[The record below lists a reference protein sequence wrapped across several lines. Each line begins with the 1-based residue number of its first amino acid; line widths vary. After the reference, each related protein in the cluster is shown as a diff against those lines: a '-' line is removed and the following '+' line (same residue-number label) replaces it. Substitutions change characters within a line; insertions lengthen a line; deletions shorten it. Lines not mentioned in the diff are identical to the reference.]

1 MGKSWP
7 DGTAAETWRNWRL
20 LRSKRKEPAT
30 MIHRTWKSPRK
41 VPRQRVSKDSEVV
54 PTLLYIHIIF
64 IHVPKRNEELNR
76 KYNSFLWCYNMMSI
90 QYIYNIIILI
100 LHIYIHILQYTNIEH
115 LIQTLLAQKWKYL
128 RHLFDPIVP
137 WSHGNPLCTPGSNN
151 QWRTKRDRL
160 EEDKNL
166 SEVTTT
172 PGLEMK
178 DPSKWGIF
186 LLIRTVQIGS
196 KA

>member
-1 MGKSWP
+1 MVKSWP

-41 VPRQRVSKDSEVV
+41 VRRQRVSKDSEVV

-76 KYNSFLWCYNMMSI
+76 KYNSFLWCYSMMSI

-100 LHIYIHILQYTNIEH
+100 LHIYCNT
-115 LIQTLLAQKWKYL
+115 QTLNIWFKHYW
-128 RHLFDPIVP
+128 RR
-137 WSHGNPLCTPGSNN
+137 NGS
-151 QWRTKRDRL
+151 T
-160 EEDKNL
+160 
-166 SEVTTT
+166 
-172 PGLEMK
+172 
-178 DPSKWGIF
+178 WGIF
-186 LLIRTVQIGS
+186 SIPLSHGPMAIHFARPAAITSDGPSGTGWKRIKTWARWLQPLGWKWRIHPNGEFS
-196 KA
+196 Y

>member
-1 MGKSWP
+1 MVKSWP

-90 QYIYNIIILI
+90 QYIYIYIIILI
-100 LHIYIHILQYTNIEH
+100 LHIYIYTYIAIHKHWTSDSNITGAEMEVPEASFRSH
-115 LIQTLLAQKWKYL
+115 C
-128 RHLFDPIVP
+128 PMVP
-137 WSHGNPLCTPGSNN
+137 WQSTLHAR
-151 QWRTKRDRL
+151 Q
-160 EEDKNL
+160 
-166 SEVTTT
+166 
-172 PGLEMK
+172 
-178 DPSKWGIF
+178 
-186 LLIRTVQIGS
+186 Q
-196 KA
+196 